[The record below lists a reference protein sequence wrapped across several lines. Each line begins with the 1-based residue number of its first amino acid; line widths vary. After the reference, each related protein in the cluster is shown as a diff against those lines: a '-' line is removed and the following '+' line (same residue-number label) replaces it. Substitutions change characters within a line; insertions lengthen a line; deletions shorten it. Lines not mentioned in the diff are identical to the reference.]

1 MNKLKY
7 EKLLKQKKIKPITCL
22 TAYTISIAKILD
34 GKVDLIL
41 VGDSLGTVLYGMKN
55 TRQTTLQMM
64 KEHGKA
70 VVNNVKKSAT
80 IIDMPYNS
88 YQNKKQA
95 LKNAKE
101 IIKYTKVDL
110 IKLET
115 DEKKIK
121 IVKHLTKNKI
131 NVVSHIGVTPQ
142 KYSNFN
148 KIKIVGKN
156 NKESQSL
163 ITLAKNLEKAGSKF
177 IVLECMKQSVAKKI
191 TNLLKI
197 PTIGIGASKYCDGQ
211 VLVINDL
218 LNLNSEQKK
227 PKFVKK
233 YINLEKIISTAVK
246 KFTTDVLKK
255 RYPSKKYSYF

>member
-7 EKLLKQKKIKPITCL
+7 KNLLKQKKIKPITCL

-131 NVVSHIGVTPQ
+131 NVVSHVGVTPQ

-246 KFTTDVLKK
+246 KFTTDVLKR

>member
-121 IVKHLTKNKI
+121 IVKHLTKNK
-131 NVVSHIGVTPQ
+131 
-142 KYSNFN
+142 
-148 KIKIVGKN
+148 
-156 NKESQSL
+156 L
-163 ITLAKNLEKAGSKF
+163 
-177 IVLECMKQSVAKKI
+177 M
-191 TNLLKI
+191 
-197 PTIGIGASKYCDGQ
+197 
-211 VLVINDL
+211 
-218 LNLNSEQKK
+218 
-227 PKFVKK
+227 
-233 YINLEKIISTAVK
+233 
-246 KFTTDVLKK
+246 
-255 RYPSKKYSYF
+255 

>member
-1 MNKLKY
+1 M
-7 EKLLKQKKIKPITCL
+7 LKQKKIKPITCL

-101 IIKYTKVDL
+101 IIKYTKTDL

-218 LNLNSEQKK
+218 LNLDSEQKK

-233 YINLEKIISTAVK
+233 YTNLEKIISTAVK
-246 KFTTDVLKK
+246 KFTTDVLKR

>member
-131 NVVSHIGVTPQ
+131 NVVSHVGVTPQ

>member
-101 IIKYTKVDL
+101 IIKYTKTDL

-131 NVVSHIGVTPQ
+131 NVVSHVGVTPQ